1 MTDNRK
7 IAVLL
12 NVAAGKADADPQLQ
26 EINEAF
32 AAVGIEP
39 KIWQADSGARLRQA
53 ATQALAQG
61 YSIVAA
67 AGGDGTVS
75 LTADVL
81 AGSETSL
88 GLLPAG
94 TLNHFAK
101 DLNIDLDIKDAAK
114 TIAEDHAVAVD
125 IGKVNDRFFINN
137 ASIGVYP
144 QILRHRERIRKKGMS
159 KWTAFIQALFTV
171 LLESPSPLRVRL
183 NVGGKDIEA
192 LTSFIFVGNNEYEIT
207 GFHIGIRQRLDEGFL
222 SLYLSRRTTRLGMI
236 GLLFRAVL
244 GRLGKRKEA
253 DFDIY
258 RTREFR
264 IDTEKGVLEA
274 ALDGELTT
282 FNTPL
287 HFSIQPRS
295 LKVMVKK

>member
-7 IAVLL
+7 VAVLL
-12 NVAAGKADADPQLQ
+12 NIAAGKADADPQLR
-26 EINEAF
+26 EIKEAF
-32 AAVGIEP
+32 AEVGIEP
-39 KIWQADSGARLRQA
+39 KIWQAESGEDLRQA
-53 ATQALAQG
+53 AKEALQLG
-61 YSIVAA
+61 YPIITA

-75 LTADVL
+75 TTADAL
-81 AGSETSL
+81 AGSESSL

-101 DLNIDLDIKDAAK
+101 DLNIDLDIKGAAK
-114 TIAEDHAVAVD
+114 TIAEGHAVAVD
-125 IGKVNDRFFINN
+125 IGKVNDRYFINN
-137 ASIGVYP
+137 ASIGIYP
-144 QILRHRERIRKKGMS
+144 QLLRHRERIRKKGIS
-159 KWTAFIQALFTV
+159 KWTAFVSALFNV
-171 LLESPSPLRVRL
+171 LLESPSSLRVRL
-183 NVGGKDIEA
+183 NVGEEEIET

-207 GFHIGIRQRLDEGFL
+207 GFHIGIRQQLDAGFL

-264 IDTEKGVLEA
+264 IDTGKGVLEA

-295 LKVMVKK
+295 LKVVVKK

>member
-1 MTDNRK
+1 MRDNRK
-7 IAVLL
+7 VAVLL
-12 NVAAGKADADPQLQ
+12 NVAAGKTDADPQLR
-26 EINEAF
+26 EIKAAF
-32 AAVGIEP
+32 AEVGIEP
-39 KIWQADSGARLRQA
+39 KIWQAESGEDLRQA
-53 ATQALAQG
+53 AKEALALG
-61 YSIVAA
+61 YPIITA

-75 LTADVL
+75 TTADAL
-81 AGSETSL
+81 AGSESSL

-101 DLNIDLDIKDAAK
+101 DMNIDLDFKEAAK
-114 TIAEDHAVAVD
+114 TIAEGHEVAVD
-125 IGKVNDRFFINN
+125 IGKVNDRYFINN
-137 ASIGVYP
+137 ASIGIYP
-144 QILRHRERIRKKGMS
+144 QLLRHRERIRKKGIS
-159 KWTAFIQALFTV
+159 KWTAFVSALFNV
-171 LLESPSPLRVRL
+171 MLESPSPLRVRL
-183 NVGGKDIEA
+183 NVGEKEMET

-207 GFHIGIRQRLDEGFL
+207 GFHIGIRQQLDAGFL
-222 SLYLSRRTTRLGMI
+222 SVYLSRRTTRLGMI

-264 IDTEKGVLEA
+264 IDTENGVLEA

-287 HFSIQPRS
+287 NFSIQPRS

>member
-1 MTDNRK
+1 MDNRK
-7 IAVLL
+7 VAVLL
-12 NVAAGKADADPQLQ
+12 NVAAGKTDADPQLR
-26 EINEAF
+26 EIKEAF
-32 AAVGIEP
+32 AEVGIEP
-39 KIWQADSGARLRQA
+39 KIRQAESGADLRQSA
-53 ATQALAQG
+53 KEALAQG

-75 LTADVL
+75 ATAGVL
-81 AGSETSL
+81 AGSESSL

-101 DLNIDLDIKDAAK
+101 DLNIDLDIKEAAK
-114 TIAEDHAVAVD
+114 TIAEGNAIAVD
-125 IGKVNDRFFINN
+125 IGKVNDRYFINN
-137 ASIGVYP
+137 ASIGIYP
-144 QILRHRERIRKKGMS
+144 QLLRHRERIRKKGIS
-159 KWTAFIQALFTV
+159 KWIAFVSAIFTV
-171 LLESPSPLRVRL
+171 LLEAPSSLRVSL
-183 NVGGKDIEA
+183 NVGGKKIEA

-207 GFHIGIRQRLDEGFL
+207 GFHIGVRQRLDAGFL
-222 SLYLSRRTTRLGMI
+222 SVYLSRRPTRLGMI

-274 ALDGELTT
+274 ALDGELTS

-287 HFSIQPRS
+287 HFSVQPRS